1 MPVTSPVWT
10 LIVCCLLPAFAS
22 QMHTVLSADAVNATW
37 DKSEVWMAQSVL
49 FDVCTEQWR
58 DAALGGL

>member
-1 MPVTSPVWT
+1 
-10 LIVCCLLPAFAS
+10 
-22 QMHTVLSADAVNATW
+22 MHTVLSADAVNATW